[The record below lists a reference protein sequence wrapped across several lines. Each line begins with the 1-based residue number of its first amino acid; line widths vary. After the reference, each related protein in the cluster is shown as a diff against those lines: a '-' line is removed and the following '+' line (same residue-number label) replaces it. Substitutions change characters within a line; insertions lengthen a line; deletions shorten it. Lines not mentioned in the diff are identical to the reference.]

1 MSFVPS
7 HESVI
12 FVPVILISNRSCLH
26 EFQFSIFVELKC
38 VSMICR
44 GKGFGVCT
52 KSDIV
57 TILSLHFQIPLNVQF
72 WRRVNILY
80 PMFASWRADSSSLK
94 GLPTNR
100 PSQGIFSNLTL
111 AWQYF
116 PCTMGILG
124 WAWHFQIGRW
134 ENLLYWMQWIKCL
147 KVWIQTYC
155 VPVKG

>member
-116 PCTMGILG
+116 PCTLGILG

-134 ENLLYWMQWIKCL
+134 ENLLCIGCNEL
-147 KVWIQTYC
+147 NV
-155 VPVKG
+155 